1 MKKASKKKRA
11 VVVGGGIN
19 GIINGI
25 LLSRNGYEVN
35 ILESSSILGGQF
47 KDVSVENWRCDKAL
61 YIPQLTGIESVDSI
75 FTNSCP
81 LILRHGVTKDI
92 AGHFLGGKHSE
103 STQFPDIRDQALN
116 NNELVRIFEE
126 IHQCTSKHQLPIAP
140 RSDLPLNEFL
150 NNKFG
155 ETLSNKILSPIS
167 KSFWRLDSSQ
177 ISSNALKIVHL
188 QRIVAYDFE
197 QTLNLK
203 RSSSQLD
210 STLSFPDQLNVP
222 SEYLSNKTPSI
233 YPVKYGLHHLLD
245 GLLNECKSS
254 GIKTLTNCEVLTFK
268 HDSNLVRSLLFKK
281 DGKGYEINCD
291 LLVWCAGVA
300 SLAKLLKSSPINPL
314 EHPPINHLTC
324 FILSNRKPKVENV
337 YWSWDYD
344 DNDIIRVSFPF
355 NYSSSPQSKSEYLT
369 LVEMHD
375 NTLSKAPLSRD
386 YIIEYLYSRNI
397 LDESSIK
404 QVIFSNQTY
413 RKFYVP
419 SLSNLR
425 NEELLLNSVESL
437 SPSNLI
443 HASNKI
449 SRNSFY
455 LDDLLKDSYHRL
467 IPFM

>member
-1 MKKASKKKRA
+1 MKKQSKKSSA
-11 VVVGGGIN
+11 IVVGGGIN
-19 GIINGI
+19 GIINAI
-25 LLSRNGYEVN
+25 LLSSNGYEVN
-35 ILESSSILGGQF
+35 ILERSSILGGQF
-47 KDVSVENWRCDKAL
+47 KDVSVGNWRCDKAL
-61 YIPQLTGIESVDSI
+61 YIPQLTGIESIDSI

-81 LILRHGVTKDI
+81 LIRRCGVTKDI
-92 AGHFLGGKHSE
+92 AGHFINGKHSE
-103 STQFPDIRDQALN
+103 STQFPNIRDQALN
-116 NNELVRIFEE
+116 KDELVRILEE
-126 IHQCTSKHQLPIAP
+126 IHHCASKHQLPIAP
-140 RSDLPLNEFL
+140 RSDLPLNVFFK
-150 NNKFG
+150 NKFG
-155 ETLSNKILSPIS
+155 ETLSNKIFSPIS
-167 KSFWRLDSSQ
+167 NSFWGLDSSQ

-197 QTLNLK
+197 QTLSLK

-210 STLSFPDQLNVP
+210 SVLSFPDQLNAP
-222 SEYLSNKTPSI
+222 SEYFSNKTPSI
-233 YPVKYGLHHLLD
+233 YPVQYGLHHLLD
-245 GLLNECKSS
+245 GLLKQCKSS

-268 HDSNLVRSLLFKK
+268 RDAKVVRSLLFKK
-281 DGKGYEINCD
+281 DGKDYEFNCD

-300 SLAKLLKSSPINPL
+300 SLANLLKTPFINPL

-324 FILSNRKPKVENV
+324 FILSNRRPKTENV

-344 DNDIIRVSFPF
+344 NNDIIRVSFPF
-355 NYSSSPQSKSEYLT
+355 NYSSNPQGNSEYLT

-375 NTLSKAPLSRD
+375 NALSKPPLSSGQ
-386 YIIEYLYSRNI
+386 IIEYLSSRNI

-419 SLSNLR
+419 SLSNIR
-425 NEELLLNSVESL
+425 NEELLLNSVEAL

-449 SRNSFY
+449 SRNVFY